1 MEFFK
6 NNKQIKYYI
15 ILLGVFL
22 SINSPKSLASENK
35 LYFGENNKYFDFE
48 QVYFQNSIPYSEYDS
63 LEGQIKS
70 FFGLR
75 SELSKTNY
83 YPNYYPDLIIIS
95 DSDSIREIYR
105 SKLNDMIE
113 FESIYKLKK

>member
-48 QVYFQNSIPYSEYDS
+48 QVYFQNSIPYCEYDDI
-63 LEGQIKS
+63 EGQLKS
-70 FFGLR
+70 FFGLN
-75 SELSKTNY
+75 SDLSKN
-83 YPNYYPDLIIIS
+83 NYYPDLNIIYSS
-95 DSDSIREIYR
+95 DDVREIYR

-113 FESIYKLKK
+113 EEFIYKLEK

>member
-63 LEGQIKS
+63 LDGQIKS

-75 SELSKTNY
+75 SEMSKTNY
-83 YPNYYPDLIIIS
+83 HPDLIIIS

-113 FESIYKLKK
+113 DRFIYKLKK

>member
-63 LEGQIKS
+63 LDGQIKS

-75 SELSKTNY
+75 SEMSKT
-83 YPNYYPDLIIIS
+83 NYYPDLIIIS